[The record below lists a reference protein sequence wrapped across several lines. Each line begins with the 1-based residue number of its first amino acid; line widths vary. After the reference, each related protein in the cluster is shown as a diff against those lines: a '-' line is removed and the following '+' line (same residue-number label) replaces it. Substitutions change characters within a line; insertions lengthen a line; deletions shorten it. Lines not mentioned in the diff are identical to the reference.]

1 MKQQHM
7 IPENLLH
14 APSPLFAQ
22 LLREK
27 PERALAWLRAA
38 DYMPDDQER
47 RYCLEQALLID
58 ASDTTAQSLLLALNQ
73 PCSEHERPWLS
84 KGRCALGH
92 LLQAIFTTTVLYR
105 NPSRGTANET
115 TTCLK
120 QTKGDQRC
128 SSSRM
133 MT

>member
-105 NPSRGTANET
+105 NPSRGTAN
-115 TTCLK
+115 
-120 QTKGDQRC
+120 
-128 SSSRM
+128 
-133 MT
+133 